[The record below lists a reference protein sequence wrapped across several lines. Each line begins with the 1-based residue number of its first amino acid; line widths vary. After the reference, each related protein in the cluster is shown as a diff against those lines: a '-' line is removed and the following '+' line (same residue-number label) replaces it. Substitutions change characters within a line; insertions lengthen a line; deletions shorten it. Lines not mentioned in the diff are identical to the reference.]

1 MKIRVKSKNIDT
13 ALRQLKRRLK
23 EDNRLVIFKEKQEY
37 VKPSQK
43 RKKMQQSAKLK
54 EQRRQN
60 VLPNQR
66 S

>member
-37 VKPSQK
+37 VKPSLK
-43 RKKMQQSAKLK
+43 RKKMQQSAKLR